1 MGSTLSIILLSLSF
15 FAPYIKNSKQNI
27 IAKTSLNTK
36 TDKIEKLSKTLLPMS
51 SLAGLLMKLVTM
63 VSSNGCQQALTRG
76 PRCCTFM
83 LGSMVTMAAC
93 SKRSNWDRWLQLA
106 TTEVDSQAIWCPL
119 SLPCLAG
126 ALFILPVEESTMLSK
141 R

>member
-1 MGSTLSIILLSLSF
+1 M
-15 FAPYIKNSKQNI
+15 
-27 IAKTSLNTK
+27 NTK
-36 TDKIEKLSKTLLPMS
+36 TDKIEKHYCFLHQLWGNGSKPTFIYDEEWCQLPMS
-51 SLAGLLMKLVTM
+51 SLAGLLTKLVTM

-106 TTEVDSQAIWCPL
+106 TTEVDSQAIRSPL

-126 ALFILPVEESTMLSK
+126 ALFILPVEESTMLFK